1 MREVEWV
8 AATRRRASGS
18 TAEKEEGSALG
29 VMFCGRDQR
38 PRRHVSADVVEWRSA
53 MLRQAGFSARLAGR
67 LARDGDVDL
76 HDLLRLVDRGCAPE
90 LAARI
95 LAPL

>member
-1 MREVEWV
+1 
-8 AATRRRASGS
+8 
-18 TAEKEEGSALG
+18 
-29 VMFCGRDQR
+29 
-38 PRRHVSADVVEWRSA
+38 
-53 MLRQAGFSARLAGR
+53 MLRQAGFSARLAHR